1 MTQVASEERVE
12 AGAAFTDVPR
22 DARGHLG
29 LLFHA
34 AAFHL
39 ICHLRGRFENAEHP
53 LDETFREHPF
63 LVPYFTQIRD
73 RLPEDLDWQQA
84 LTWLR
89 DQVLSWENAA
99 AKPLPLMAM
108 RQTLDL
114 SYPAVLAFVCAGMA
128 EEHADFGPL
137 FAGLMSSHG
146 QHRTTL
152 GLFQRLFAGDDEQ
165 EVWPQIRPLVDHGF
179 LHVTNQDAPRSEWVV
194 RVPSALWN
202 AVRGECAEWPLDQV
216 RLCPKQTLEPLSEML
231 IDQKLRAQLDELNR
245 LAAAGR
251 VRTIIV
257 RGMAGTDRL
266 GALGAMACAL
276 DRGLLEIECPPHI
289 ASSAVPSFAA
299 PPFTDQRWALIGP
312 LCTLTTALPVFS
324 LEAGPGETFELPA
337 LRGYTGPAGVVIGRE
352 GGVKTPDSGQSVT
365 VHLDLESPSHR
376 LELWKRA
383 LQDQDPETLA
393 GIASTFCLPG
403 LYIRE
408 CAGLATH
415 YAAME
420 GRQDIAHSDVRYAAR
435 ALSRQLLDTLATRID
450 GDAGWS
456 QLVVKDATN
465 RELQLLEERCRHR
478 EQLASTFQGSM
489 PGGMNRGVRALFE
502 GPSGTGKTLAA
513 RVLAT
518 ELRLDLY
525 RVDLAAVVN
534 KYIGETEKNLSRVLS
549 RAEDLNVILL
559 LDEGDSLMTRRTDVK
574 SSNDRYANLE
584 TNYLLQRLE
593 HYTGI
598 VVVTTNA
605 AQSIDPAFRR
615 RMDSVVKFHLPDASQ
630 RWHLWRVHLP
640 INHAVEEGALE
651 EIALRYELTGGQIRN
666 VCVNA
671 ALGALSAG
679 ETSVRVSHLR
689 TSIQAEHR
697 KAGATFVD
705 SVLMARPRNTGKI
718 AAFAGGLS

>member
-1 MTQVASEERVE
+1 MSDALSEERVE
-12 AGAAFTDVPR
+12 ASAAFADVPQ

-39 ICHLRGRFENAEHP
+39 IYHLRLRFHEVEHP
-53 LDETFREHPF
+53 LEDALREHPF

-73 RLPEDLDWQQA
+73 RLPEVLDWEQSLA
-84 LTWLR
+84 WLR
-89 DQVLSWENAA
+89 DQVLSWESAVAA
-99 AKPLPLMAM
+99 PLPLISL

-114 SYPAVLAFVCAGMA
+114 SYPAMLAFVCAGSA
-128 EEHADFGPL
+128 EEQAEFGSL
-137 FAGLMSSHG
+137 FATLQSSHS
-146 QHRTTL
+146 QHRITL
-152 GLFQRLFAGDDEQ
+152 SLLQQVLACENEL
-165 EVWPQIRPLVDHGF
+165 EVWPQIRPLVEHGF
-179 LHVTNQDAPRSEWVV
+179 LQVTNQDAPRSEWIV
-194 RVPSALWN
+194 RVPTLLWN
-202 AVRGECAEWPLDQV
+202 AVRGECAESPLDHA
-216 RLCPKQTLEPLSEML
+216 RLHPEQTLEPLADML
-231 IDQKLRAQLDELNR
+231 IDEDLRGQLVELTG

-251 VRTIIV
+251 VRTVII

-266 GALGAMACAL
+266 GALGAIALAL
-276 DRGLLEIECPPHI
+276 DRGLLEIEC
-289 ASSAVPSFAA
+289 SSPAA
-299 PPFTDQRWALIGP
+299 LSTPTALSDQRWTLIGP
-312 LCTLTTALPVFS
+312 LCTLTRTLPVFS
-324 LEAGPGETFELPA
+324 IEAGPGETFELPA
-337 LRGYTGPAGVVIGRE
+337 LGGYTGPAGVIIGRE
-352 GGVKTPDSGQSVT
+352 GGVKTPDGKQAVT
-365 VHLDLESPSHR
+365 LHLDLESPAQR

-383 LQDQDPETLA
+383 LRNQDPETLLS
-393 GIASTFCLPG
+393 IASTFCLPG
-403 LYIRE
+403 RYIRE
-408 CAGLATH
+408 CAGLAKH

-420 GRQDIAHSDVRYAAR
+420 RRQTITRADVRCSAR
-435 ALSRQLLDTLATRID
+435 AMSRQLLDTLAARIE
-450 GDAGWS
+450 GDAGWA
-456 QLVVKDATN
+456 QLVVKDGTS
-465 RELQLLEERCRHR
+465 RELQLLEERCLHR
-478 EQLASTFQGSM
+478 ERLATTFQGSM
-489 PGGMNRGVRALFE
+489 PGGLNRGVRALFE

-518 ELRLDLY
+518 ELGLDIY

-605 AQSIDPAFRR
+605 GQSIDSAFRR
-615 RMDSVVKFHLPDASQ
+615 RMDSVVKFHLPDASE

-640 INHAVEEGALE
+640 VDHAVESNALE

-671 ALGALSAG
+671 ALAALSAG
-679 ETSVRVSHLR
+679 ETSVRLPQLR
-689 TSIQAEHR
+689 TSLQAEHR
-697 KAGATFVD
+697 KAGSTFVD
-705 SVLMARPRNTGKI
+705 TLLTAKARNPRKI
-718 AAFAGGLS
+718 AAFLGGLS